1 MTLQAR
7 HLSSR
12 LLLILALVAALLAG
26 LVAIQWATSHSNLT
40 HAFVSTPGGDSGGGR
55 IRWAGVP
62 GGDGGLG
69 SIGILEL
76 LVPLALWVVTV
87 AAGNNTLPLC
97 AQFSPIVPLK
107 SFH

>member
-40 HAFVSTPGGDSGGGR
+40 HAFVSTPGGDSGGGG

-62 GGDGGLG
+62 GGDGGG
-69 SIGILEL
+69 GKHRDTG
-76 LVPLALWVVTV
+76 A
-87 AAGNNTLPLC
+87 
-97 AQFSPIVPLK
+97 FSPAGAVGGDSGGGK
-107 SFH
+107 